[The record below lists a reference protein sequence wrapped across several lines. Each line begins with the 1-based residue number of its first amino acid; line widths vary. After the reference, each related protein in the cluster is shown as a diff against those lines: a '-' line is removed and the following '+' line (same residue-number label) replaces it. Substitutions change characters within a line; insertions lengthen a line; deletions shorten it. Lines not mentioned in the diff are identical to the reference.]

1 MCGSYSRT
9 RINFVAAVSMR
20 MHCDCPFKQ
29 LRHARLAVGWP
40 LVWLKATNCHMTTHA
55 WERNAC
61 EMALSHSVLKAQACM
76 FRTCTEPKQNA
87 MQPIFDG
94 SVDLHCLAEPWL
106 GRARQVKTAM
116 FWTSLTP
123 HTSRAHTGRLDVIS
137 KPHVA
142 NMWWPKATL
151 LSLTCFW
158 EQSFVFAA
166 DSRGLAAILHLQTST
181 QNERQR
187 VILWVWKVSD
197 SGPKKNLTSDTC
209 ERNRCHQ
216 KLVLHI

>member
-1 MCGSYSRT
+1 MQDWQWDD
-9 RINFVAAVSMR
+9 
-20 MHCDCPFKQ
+20 HW
-29 LRHARLAVGWP
+29 LAQS
-40 LVWLKATNCHMTTHA
+40 HQ
-55 WERNAC
+55 
-61 EMALSHSVLKAQACM
+61 LSHDDPCM
-76 FRTCTEPKQNA
+76 RKKCLR
-87 MQPIFDG
+87 DG
-94 SVDLHCLAEPWL
+94 SEPLCAQSTGLHVQNMYWAEAKHYATCLWWLFWPALL
-106 GRARQVKTAM
+106 GRALLGRAMQVKTAM

-209 ERNRCHQ
+209 ERSRCQ
-216 KLVLHI
+216 QIN